1 MLRYLAYPL
10 SCIVLVAVLAGNAS
24 GQQIWSG
31 YGLAFTK
38 PNGANWTLEIN
49 QDRITDRTWITRQ
62 FQRGVFNIR
71 TEVEYDFVGFSSPE
85 NTEWAYDL
93 VLNGNEGQLMAA
105 TNFANLTFDTF
116 REAINGFPP
125 GIIGLPGVLHLIS
138 EDIYID
144 IMFTDWGAMEAAGGS
159 FAYLRSTAPEPNTA
173 LLLAIGLVGLS
184 STRSRSVIR
193 SRRSV

>member
-144 IMFTDWGAMEAAGGS
+144 IRITEWFGVLLVDQGGGFS
-159 FAYLRSTAPEPNTA
+159 YVRAVPEP
-173 LLLAIGLVGLS
+173 S
-184 STRSRSVIR
+184 STLLHSVALIALAGVYRAGKSRTHR
-193 SRRSV
+193 